1 MFSSLRFRSLM
12 SWATFFI
19 ACKAASTFLK
29 SLGQKRQKCA
39 ANWSPQRPLHVKL
52 SPLSGLYTMA
62 TASPIRYLV
71 SLLHNWWVEQ
81 LNSLL
86 MYILPY
92 SSRDQGGGLA
102 LPKLFPSAQSSTH
115 YSATGTHTIF
125 SWLADGMQSLGQLP
139 SPPCTLYLCWGCV
152 YLSSSANWRGYLQI
166 FCTGV
171 SRKPSREMSIIL
183 CSSRQASKKYTY
195 LLSLVSRESSTQ
207 ALGWLLQ
214 YSE

>member
-1 MFSSLRFRSLM
+1 M

-86 MYILPY
+86 IYILPY
-92 SSRDQGGGLA
+92 SSRAQGGGLA

-115 YSATGTHTIF
+115 YSATGTHTINIQLAGRWHAE
-125 SWLADGMQSLGQLP
+125 SRAAPLTTLYPLPVLGMRVLEQLRQLEGILADLLHWGQ
-139 SPPCTLYLCWGCV
+139 
-152 YLSSSANWRGYLQI
+152 
-166 FCTGV
+166 
-171 SRKPSREMSIIL
+171 
-183 CSSRQASKKYTY
+183 
-195 LLSLVSRESSTQ
+195 
-207 ALGWLLQ
+207 
-214 YSE
+214 